1 MRKSGEKQQTGK
13 SYKDPSLS
21 PFLRGASFSIIITFV
36 CLALVGLAFVPLL
49 PIKLSPSRTLPQ
61 LSVSYNMPNNSARVI
76 EMEVTSRLE
85 SMLAR
90 IKGIKN
96 LNSTSGNG
104 WGRIILE
111 LDKHTDVDAARF
123 EASTI
128 VRQTWPSLPEGLS
141 YPVIEMS
148 RPDEN
153 ESRPFISYTL
163 NAAATPIF
171 IQRFAEENIKPR
183 LGSIPGIYRVD
194 VSGATP
200 MEWRLE
206 YDSRQLTQLGVSLSD
221 IQQAISQYY
230 RKEFLGITLTE
241 NEEWIRLAL
250 MPEQIDN
257 EFNPSK
263 IFLSTATGGM
273 IRLDQILK
281 VTRQEEA
288 PQNYFRI
295 NGLNSIYL
303 SLQADITAN
312 QLELARIV
320 KAEMEQ
326 IRTILPPGYEI
337 HTSYDATEYIQKEL
351 DKIYIRTGLT
361 ILILLLFVLLITRNA
376 KYLLL
381 IVISLSVN
389 LGIAVIFYYLL
400 NLEIQLYSLA
410 GITISLS
417 LVIDNTIVMTDH
429 IRNRQNRGAFLSI
442 LTATLTTIGALSIIF
457 FLDERIRLNLQ
468 DFAAVVIINLG
479 VSLFVALFLVPAL
492 IEKMEL
498 LKPARQHAPAID
510 GENNTKRKRF
520 ASVKRFVH
528 RFPVYFTRYYERQ
541 IRFLVRWR
549 VIACIFIVLLF
560 GLPVFMLPDKIEP
573 EPDKLEAMSEKRKSL
588 IEKYNKFMAD
598 DTFKDKVKPVID
610 KSLGGT
616 LRLFVQ
622 KVYEG
627 SYFTRNEEV
636 VLTITASMPNG
647 TTLGQMDHLIRRME
661 VYLSTYKE
669 IKQFQTSI
677 YSPRQARISVY
688 FTKESEHTGFPY
700 TLKSRVISKALEL
713 GGGSWGVYGL
723 QDQGFNNDVRESAG
737 NYRIR
742 MFGYN
747 YDELFEMAEILR
759 DKLLTYR
766 RIKEVL
772 INSEFSWYK
781 DDYQEFSFKLNK
793 EGLAQENI
801 LPIDLFAS
809 LQPVFERDRYT
820 GNIVVNGD
828 MERLKLS
835 SRQSRDFDIWNMQY
849 VPQVIKGVPYK
860 LAELATVEKGQM
872 PQKVAKENQQY
883 VLCLQYEYIGAS
895 NQGNRIMERVL
906 KEYNQ
911 ELQMGYTAEK
921 ADYGWG
927 WGKKDNKQY
936 LLLLLIIVIIFFTTS
951 ILFNSLR
958 QPLAVLFVI
967 PISYIGVFLTFYW
980 FKLNFDQGGFASFVL
995 LCGITINASIYVINE
1010 YNQLKISHPVMPPL
1024 RLYLKAWN
1032 AKIAPIFLTIVST
1045 VLGFIPFMVGTAKE
1059 AFWFPLAAGTIGG
1072 LIMSFIGIFF
1082 YLPIFALKKKSVV
1095 EKRSKK

>member
-1 MRKSGEKQQTGK
+1 MSDKQK
-13 SYKDPSLS
+13 KISSSLS
-21 PFLRGASFSIIITFV
+21 PFGFKGASFSIIVTFV
-36 CLALVGLAFVPLL
+36 CMALAGLAFVPLL

-61 LSVSYNMPNNSARVI
+61 LTVSYNMPNNSARVI

-104 WGRIILE
+104 WGRITLE
-111 LDKHTDVDAARF
+111 LDKHTDIDAARF

-128 VRQTWPSLPEGLS
+128 VRQTWPGLPNGLS

-183 LGSIPGIYRVD
+183 LGSLAGIYRVD

-206 YDSRQLTQLGVSLSD
+206 YDSRQLVLLGITLSD
-221 IQQAISQYY
+221 IEYAISQYY
-230 RKEFLGITLTE
+230 QKEFLGIALTE
-241 NEEWIRLAL
+241 GEEWIRLAL
-250 MPEQIDN
+250 VPEQVDN
-257 EFNPSK
+257 SFDPTR
-263 IFLSTATGGM
+263 ITLSTPEGKL

-281 VTRQEEA
+281 VSRQEEA

-303 SLQADITAN
+303 SLRAEETAN
-312 QLELARIV
+312 QLDLASKV
-320 KAEMEQ
+320 KEEMEH
-326 IRTILPPGYEI
+326 IRSILPSGYEI

-361 ILILLLFVLLITRNA
+361 VLILLLFVLLITRNA

-381 IVISLSVN
+381 IIISLSVN
-389 LGIAVIFYYLL
+389 LGIAVIFYYLF

-442 LTATLTTIGALSIIF
+442 LTATLTTIGALAIIF

-479 VSLFVALFLVPAL
+479 VSLFIALFLVPAL
-492 IEKMEL
+492 IEKMGL
-498 LKPARQHAPAID
+498 LRARKAKEKKHRKWFLAVQHFI
-510 GENNTKRKRF
+510 R
-520 ASVKRFVH
+520 
-528 RFPVYFTRYYERQ
+528 RFPIYFTRYYERQ

-549 VIACIFIVLLF
+549 VIACILVILLF

-573 EPDKLEAMSEKRKSL
+573 EAEKLETMSPFQKSL
-588 IEKYNKFMAD
+588 IEKYNEFVAK
-598 DTFKDKVKPVID
+598 DTYKEKVKPVID
-610 KSLGGT
+610 KGLGGT

-627 SYFTRNEEV
+627 SYFTRSEEV

-647 TTLGQMDHLIRRME
+647 TTLEQMNHLIRRME
-661 VYLSTYKE
+661 SYLSTYKE

-677 YSPRQARISVY
+677 FSARQANIRVY
-688 FTKESEHTGFPY
+688 FTRESERTGFPY

-723 QDQGFNNDVRESAG
+723 QDQGFSNDVRESAG
-737 NYRIR
+737 NYRIQ
-742 MFGYN
+742 MYGYN
-747 YDELFEMAEILR
+747 YDELFDWAEALKE
-759 DKLLTYR
+759 KLLTYR

-793 EGLAQENI
+793 ERMAQEDI

-809 LQPVFERDRYT
+809 LRPVFERDRYVGT
-820 GNIVVNGD
+820 IVVDN
-828 MERLKLS
+828 ETEKLKLN
-835 SRQSRDFDIWNMQY
+835 SRQSKEFDIWNMQY
-849 VPQVIKGVPYK
+849 VPQYVKGVPYK
-860 LAELATVEKGQM
+860 LAELAAVEKGQM

-895 NQGNRIMERVL
+895 NQGNRIQERVL
-906 KEYNQ
+906 KEFNQ
-911 ELQMGYTAEK
+911 QLPMGYTAEK
-921 ADYGWG
+921 ADYSWG

-951 ILFNSLR
+951 ILFNSLK
-958 QPLAVLFVI
+958 QPLAVIFVI

-980 FKLNFDQGGFASFVL
+980 FKLNFDQGGFASFVI
-995 LCGITINASIYVINE
+995 LCGITINASIYIINE
-1010 YNQLKISHPVMPPL
+1010 YNQLRISHPRMTPL

-1045 VLGFIPFMVGTAKE
+1045 VLGFIPFMVGTTKE
-1059 AFWFPLAAGTIGG
+1059 AFWFPMAAGTIGG

-1082 YLPIFALKKKSVV
+1082 YLPIFALKRDTVITPKAKK
-1095 EKRSKK
+1095 KRERPTLEQ